1 MEFEQVIASTG
12 DDIQSSVFR
21 NNWQSGRPTRRG
33 TKASPDLP
41 FPCPKEEAR
50 QNEEPGSV

>member
-1 MEFEQVIASTG
+1 MEFEQVIASIG

-33 TKASPDLP
+33 TKASPDLY
-41 FPCPKEEAR
+41 FPCPKEEVK

>member
-1 MEFEQVIASTG
+1 MEFEQVIASIG

-21 NNWQSGRPTRRG
+21 NNWQSERPTRRG

-41 FPCPKEEAR
+41 FPCPKEEVR